1 MSCESIFSCA
11 PVRESFSLRRAS
23 ICASASGLMA
33 PCCAVA
39 PAPGTPFENSHPARL
54 NPPTEKIISVEV
66 NNQRITRRRF
76 NCFCV
81 VKVARLDLA
90 FLSILNIVV
99 GYSFVADAKILS
111 LITERGFIE
120 DLYWGIQI
128 MSLLNVHATMTTIE
142 DVCSAGE
149 I

>member
-1 MSCESIFSCA
+1 
-11 PVRESFSLRRAS
+11 
-23 ICASASGLMA
+23 MA

-39 PAPGTPFENSHPARL
+39 PTPGTPVENSHHARL
-54 NPPTEKIISVEV
+54 NPPTEKLISAEV
-66 NNQRITRRRF
+66 NNHRIIRLRF

-81 VKVARLDLA
+81 VKAARLDPA
-90 FLSILNIVV
+90 FLSILNIIV

-111 LITERGFIE
+111 LRTERGFIE
-120 DLYWGIQI
+120 DLYWGFQGK
-128 MSLLNVHATMTTIE
+128 SLLNVQASMTTIE

>member
-1 MSCESIFSCA
+1 MSLCF
-11 PVRESFSLRRAS
+11 
-23 ICASASGLMA
+23 
-33 PCCAVA
+33 AVA

-66 NNQRITRRRF
+66 NNHRIIRRRF

-81 VKVARLDLA
+81 VKAAGLDLA
-90 FLSILNIVV
+90 LPFILNIIV

-111 LITERGFIE
+111 HIMERGFIE
-120 DLYWGIQI
+120 DLYWGFQEK
-128 MSLLNVHATMTTIE
+128 SLRKVQTPMTIIE
-142 DVCSAGE
+142 DLCSAGE

>member
-1 MSCESIFSCA
+1 MSTC
-11 PVRESFSLRRAS
+11 RD
-23 ICASASGLMA
+23 
-33 PCCAVA
+33 VA

-66 NNQRITRRRF
+66 NNQRIIRRRY
-76 NCFCV
+76 NCFCA
-81 VKVARLDLA
+81 VKAACLDLA
-90 FLSILNIVV
+90 FLFILNISV

-120 DLYWGIQI
+120 DLYWGFQEK
-128 MSLLNVHATMTTIE
+128 SLRKVQTPMTIIE
-142 DVCSAGE
+142 DLCSAGE

>member
-1 MSCESIFSCA
+1 MS
-11 PVRESFSLRRAS
+11 
-23 ICASASGLMA
+23 
-33 PCCAVA
+33 PCFAVA

-66 NNQRITRRRF
+66 NNHLIIRRRF

-81 VKVARLDLA
+81 VKVAGLDLA
-90 FLSILNIVV
+90 FLSSLNIMV

-120 DLYWGIQI
+120 DLILGL
-128 MSLLNVHATMTTIE
+128 SENEPALRSGHH
-142 DVCSAGE
+142 DHH
-149 I
+149 